1 MVSDKTIERF
11 REAVKAERGIEL
23 STKEAKAI
31 LLNLVG
37 YFDLLA
43 KIYHRDQPRKSNPVS
58 N

>member
-37 YFDLLA
+37 YFDLLS
-43 KIYHRDQPRKSNPVS
+43 KIYHRDQTQKSQS
-58 N
+58 TS